1 MPAMVEPINIQLN
14 ILQGQNIPQQAQELK
29 NVEVHQLL
37 GQQMDQAKKAEEE
50 PKQVQSK
57 NETQDARLNKDGSG
71 RGRGFLRQHRR
82 PAEEAKEEESRPA
95 EPLKGTKVD
104 ALR

>member
-1 MPAMVEPINIQLN
+1 MVEPINIQLN
-14 ILQGQNIPQQAQELK
+14 ILQGQNVPQQAQELK

-37 GQQMDQAKKAEEE
+37 GQRMDQEKKAEEA

-71 RGRGFLRQHRR
+71 RGRGFLRQRR
-82 PAEEAKEEESRPA
+82 RQTEEPAEEAESRPA

-104 ALR
+104 TLR